1 MIDPILLIGGAGV
14 VGRWTA
20 HYLRTAHP
28 KVPILVGG
36 RNLAKAEQAA
46 AEITNAT
53 GVVINLTADDL
64 GLGDVQVSAVAV
76 LFMDERIASL
86 RFAQARSVPHIS
98 ISPGINEMAP
108 EVAAY
113 IHSPRAAPVILGTE
127 WLVGATSMMTLG
139 FAKAFDH
146 VDTITIGALLDEQDA
161 FGPAALAD
169 LERQTKTLPA
179 ALVRRDGVFT
189 WLAGDDVKTSFAAAD
204 GTRME
209 AMAFS
214 PYDVVGLA
222 TVLGA
227 QNVQFKLALGES
239 STRRRGES
247 MSTEILIELRGSD
260 HAGRSLSTRH
270 AVVHPEGQMP
280 LTGLGVAMLL
290 ERVTGLDGSAALQAG
305 LYFPLQL
312 LDPATYVSRLKQAG
326 GEVLVLAVA

>member
-1 MIDPILLIGGAGV
+1 MIGPILLMGGAGV
-14 VGRWTA
+14 VGRWA
-20 HYLRTAHP
+20 AQYLRAAHP
-28 KVPILVGG
+28 EIPILVGG

-53 GVVINLTADDL
+53 GVAIDIRADDL
-64 GLGDVQVSAVAV
+64 GLGDVPVSAVAV
-76 LFMDERIASL
+76 LFMDERIAGL
-86 RFAQARSVPHIS
+86 RFAQARGVPHIS

-113 IHSPRAAPVILGTE
+113 IHNPSAAPVILGTE

-139 FAKAFDH
+139 FAKAFGR
-146 VDTITIGALLDEQDA
+146 VDTIAIGALLDEQDA

-169 LERQTKTLPA
+169 LERQTKTMPA
-179 ALVRRDGVFT
+179 ALVRRDGVYT
-189 WLAGDDVKTSFAAAD
+189 WLAGDDAKTSFAAVD
-204 GTRME
+204 GTRMV

-222 TVLGA
+222 TALGA
-227 QNVQFKLALGES
+227 QNVQFNLALGES
-239 STRRRGES
+239 STRRNGES

-260 HAGRSLSTRH
+260 HAGRPLRTRH

-280 LTGLGVAMLL
+280 LTGLGVALLL
-290 ERVTGLDGSAALQAG
+290 ERVTGLDGSAAVQAG

-312 LDPATYVSRLKQAG
+312 LDPATYVARLKQAG
-326 GEVLVLAVA
+326 GEILALEVA